1 MKKNLAI
8 ILVMVMLFSLSA
20 CEDPEDSQATGGSQT
35 AANPTGSNPSTAP
48 SVPGSGSVSDNP
60 AHAKDSYTGTEEAV
74 AQCRDEVVATFNGAE
89 LTNAQLQLYYWYE
102 VYGFLNDYSMYL
114 GYLNFDYTKPLDTQI
129 CAFDKTVTWQKYFL
143 QNALRNWQR
152 NTALAQ
158 MAEAAGFQMPEA
170 YRNELDAMPEQ
181 LKTNAA
187 QNGFAS
193 ADLLV
198 QGTFGAG
205 LTLDDYMQYTELYY
219 YGYAYFSVLYAS
231 IDPTMEEIETY
242 FIKNEQ
248 ALANQGI
255 KKDGSFTID
264 VRHIL
269 VLIDNV
275 VAEMGGSTATE
286 EHWTACL
293 DAAQVIYD
301 EFLAGD
307 RSEDLFGTLA
317 NRYSDDQNGNVTN
330 GGLYSG
336 VKQGQMVTEFNDW
349 CFDETRI
356 PGDTGLVKT
365 QFGYHVMYF
374 VGREEAWIS
383 KTRSLI
389 ISEKSEQMISDA
401 MDAHTMET
409 AYESIVIAEVKL

>member
-1 MKKNLAI
+1 M
-8 ILVMVMLFSLSA
+8 
-20 CEDPEDSQATGGSQT
+20 
-35 AANPTGSNPSTAP
+35 
-48 SVPGSGSVSDNP
+48 
-60 AHAKDSYTGTEEAV
+60 
-74 AQCRDEVVATFNGAE
+74 
-89 LTNAQLQLYYWYE
+89 
-102 VYGFLNDYSMYL
+102 
-114 GYLNFDYTKPLDTQI
+114 
-129 CAFDKTVTWQKYFL
+129 
-143 QNALRNWQR
+143 
-152 NTALAQ
+152 
-158 MAEAAGFQMPEA
+158 
-170 YRNELDAMPEQ
+170 
-181 LKTNAA
+181 
-187 QNGFAS
+187 
-193 ADLLV
+193 
-198 QGTFGAG
+198 
-205 LTLDDYMQYTELYY
+205 
-219 YGYAYFSVLYAS
+219 
-231 IDPTMEEIETY
+231 
-242 FIKNEQ
+242 
-248 ALANQGI
+248 
-255 KKDGSFTID
+255 
-264 VRHIL
+264 
-269 VLIDNV
+269 
-275 VAEMGGSTATE
+275 
-286 EHWTACL
+286 
-293 DAAQVIYD
+293 IYD